1 MLRTLLSPLAPIA
14 RLAGAALI
22 CAAAAA
28 CTGLR
33 HPTEAEDVS
42 YASGPP
48 PASWRAAVAFYL
60 QDSTRVEFFD
70 GVRNRVVTSGDGM
83 EAEEAFGRTPWY
95 RVHLEDTVATVLRVR
110 MEFPGA
116 GAATA
121 EYPLLVQRDAF
132 YGVRIG
138 VSGASGRRVTGAQD
152 PRAYPLPPAVQRTPS
167 DSLWIY
173 WGARGRDC
181 WNCPS

>member
-1 MLRTLLSPLAPIA
+1 MLGNLLRTLSLFA
-14 RLAGAALI
+14 RLAGVALI
-22 CAAAAA
+22 CAAPA

-42 YASGPP
+42 YALGPP

-60 QDSTRVEFFD
+60 EDSTRVEFFD
-70 GVRNRVVTSGDGM
+70 GVRNRVVTSRDAM
-83 EAEEAFGRTPWY
+83 EAEAAFGRTPWY
-95 RVHLEDTVATVLRVR
+95 RVHLKDTLATVLRVR

-138 VSGASGRRVTGAQD
+138 VSGFPGRRVIGARD
-152 PRAYPLPPAVQRTPS
+152 PRAYPVPPAVQRTPS

-181 WNCPS
+181 WDCPS